1 MKKITI
7 GANDKE
13 IVEKTKKPE
22 SIMLA
27 IWYIFSVDPII
38 YCITN
43 RAGKQISKERNIR
56 QGIFIPV
63 TILCIN
69 PL

>member
-22 SIMLA
+22 SIILA
-27 IWYIFSVDPII
+27 IWYIVRVDPII
-38 YCITN
+38 YCITKS
-43 RAGKQISKERNIR
+43 AGKQISNERNIR
-56 QGIFIPV
+56 QGILMPV
-63 TILCIN
+63 TILCRN